1 MTHTQLFDEV
11 IQMATPYCI
20 KDRDMTLV
28 RKLKA
33 LQHKTQ
39 RVEDEF
45 IKLSRAV
52 DNYIKTE
59 NA

>member
-1 MTHTQLFDEV
+1 MHNCKMRLYICPMTHTQLFDEV

-20 KDRDMTLV
+20 KDRDMSLV

-33 LQHKTQ
+33 LQTLI
-39 RVEDEF
+39 D
-45 IKLSRAV
+45 
-52 DNYIKTE
+52 KTE

>member
-1 MTHTQLFDEV
+1 MTGICKNARCVYICPMHTINSLFDEV

-28 RKLKA
+28 RKLKD
-33 LQHKTQ
+33 LQ
-39 RVEDEF
+39 DL
-45 IKLSRAV
+45 I
-52 DNYIKTE
+52 DKTE